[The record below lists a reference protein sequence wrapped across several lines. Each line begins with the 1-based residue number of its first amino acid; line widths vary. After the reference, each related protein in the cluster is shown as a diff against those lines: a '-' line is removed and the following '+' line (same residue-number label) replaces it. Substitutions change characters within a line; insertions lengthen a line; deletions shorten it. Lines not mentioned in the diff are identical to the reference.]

1 MSKIAVVYWSGTG
14 NTKAMALSEYRAAD
28 SEMINSLSC
37 CSR

>member
-1 MSKIAVVYWSGTG
+1 LK
-14 NTKAMALSEYRAAD
+14 YRAAD